1 MLVRE
6 STTAAGSAG
15 AVPNSAS
22 GTGSSQGTSVR
33 AAPGVVSASCA
44 GAPSPDGSGLRPRVS
59 SARRHA
65 LVAIRYSQVRM
76 DERPSNPP

>member
-6 STTAAGSAG
+6 ATTAAGSAG

-22 GTGSSQGTSVR
+22 GIGSSQGTSIR
-33 AAPGVVSASCA
+33 AEPIGVSASGA
-44 GAPSPDGSGLRPRVS
+44 GAPSPDGSGLRPRFS

-65 LVAIRYSQVRM
+65 LVAMRYSQVRT
-76 DERPSNPP
+76 DERPSNPS